1 MSSPHPQP
9 PPQPPEAN
17 PAQLEKWLE
26 ELVKD
31 PLQEWE
37 ANGALDPG
45 DPHQN
50 PDVAL
55 RLNQQGVP
63 VWWPLVHPQSLAPLL
78 PAQRKVW
85 FLDWLG
91 GELSQADSTRLSA
104 EPSYRRQ
111 MIAQSLLLTNAEQ
124 RSSEIPIPD
133 SL

>member
-1 MSSPHPQP
+1 MSNPLQPQSPL
-9 PPQPPEAN
+9 EEWV
-17 PAQLEKWLE
+17 AQLLE
-26 ELVKD
+26 N
-31 PLQEWE
+31 PLEEWE
-37 ANGALDPG
+37 ANGALNPG

-55 RLNQQGVP
+55 NLQPPGVP
-63 VWWPLVHPQSLAPLL
+63 VWWPRKHPQSLEPLS
-78 PAQRKVW
+78 PDQRKAW

-91 GELSQADSTRLSA
+91 AELSQADSTRLSA
-104 EPSYRRQ
+104 DPSYRRQ

>member
-1 MSSPHPQP
+1 MSDQQPSSPVPVSH
-9 PPQPPEAN
+9 
-17 PAQLEKWLE
+17 LEVWVAD
-26 ELVKD
+26 LVKH
-31 PLQEWE
+31 PLEEWE

-45 DPHQN
+45 DPLQN
-50 PDVAL
+50 PEVAFH
-55 RLNQQGVP
+55 LNPDGVP
-63 VWWPLVHPQSLAPLL
+63 VWWPQKDPRNLEPLKL
-78 PAQRKVW
+78 AQRKAW

-91 GELSQADSTRLSA
+91 GELSQADSIRLSA